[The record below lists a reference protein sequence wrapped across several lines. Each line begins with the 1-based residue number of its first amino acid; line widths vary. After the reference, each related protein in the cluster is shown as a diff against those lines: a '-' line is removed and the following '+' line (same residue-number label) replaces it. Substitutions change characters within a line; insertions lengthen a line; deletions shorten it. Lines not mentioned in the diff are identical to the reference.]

1 MGIFGK
7 KKATPEEELIRRRH
21 PLHTQYYPEWELLR
35 HAYEGGDEWKR
46 VALNAYSEDEL
57 PETYAIRLQRAVAS
71 NHVKHVIAEKRNI
84 LFRQGIHR
92 DVVGGQKPRLWEA
105 FNANIDRRG
114 TLRDDFF
121 RRVYT
126 IGTLYS
132 WVLVLVDKTGKAKTE
147 QEALDQRTFPHCVIF
162 PPQSVLDWS
171 VDQFGKLRWVLLR
184 ESSRV
189 DANPWQQ
196 DEKKVLETYLL
207 WTREYWQR
215 IRVLADAPRRGGAGN
230 YPLPYARAV
239 SEDIDRNHEVVD
251 PGERQDNPI
260 GEVPVV
266 IYRDGDHPTDPVVG
280 DNNMVEIAD
289 FSRGWLNQRS
299 NLDEQ
304 IYNTVF
310 RLLAIIGGE
319 AKKSKQ
325 KIGSRIA
332 IHLPPGGDI
341 KWVDAGASAADAI
354 MRLLNSDE
362 QSIYLK
368 AKLRS
373 GYGEERRPER
383 MSGVAHNWDWRITGD
398 DIADDAR
405 VMEKCETEV
414 DRLFGLWEKIDG
426 FKTVCNYPR
435 NFSVS
440 SAQEQLLLWQ
450 GLNQTPLS
458 PTAMGELHKRTVEN
472 LLPRMDEAK
481 KKKILAEIEET
492 PQPIPPAARNP
503 LLPRGLGLNKKLAE
517 KKQAANETPAQA

>member
-1 MGIFGK
+1 MALFK
-7 KKATPEEELIRRRH
+7 KLSPEEELIRRRH
-21 PLHTQYYPEWELLR
+21 PLYGKYLAEWELLR
-35 HAYEGGDEWKR
+35 KAYEGGNEWKKT
-46 VALNAYSEDEL
+46 ALDPYSTSEL
-57 PETYAIRLQRAVAS
+57 YGNYADRLRRAVGS

-84 LFRQGIHR
+84 LFRQGVHR
-92 DVVGGQKPRLWEA
+92 DVVSGDKPPLWEA
-105 FNANIDRRG
+105 FNVNIDGRG
-114 TLRDDFF
+114 TERDDFF

-132 WVLVLVDKTGKAKTE
+132 WVLILVDK
-147 QEALDQRTFPHCVIF
+147 ALTAESVEDAIAQRAYPYCAVF
-162 PPQSVLDWS
+162 PPQAVLDWS
-171 VDQFGKLRWVLLR
+171 VDRYGKLRWVLLR

-189 DANPWQQ
+189 DGDPWQK
-196 DEKKVLETYLL
+196 DENKVLESYLL
-207 WTREYWQR
+207 WTQDYWQR
-215 IRVLADAPRRGGAGN
+215 IQALADAPASRNTAS
-230 YPLPYARAV
+230 YAEPYARLVAYDLGRKRKIIGKT
-239 SEDIDRNHEVVD
+239 ERNE
-251 PGERQDNPI
+251 NPL

-266 IYRDGDHPTDPVVG
+266 IYRDGEHPTDMIVG
-280 DNNMVEIAD
+280 DNNMTEIAD

-310 RLLAIIGGE
+310 RFLAIIGGE

-325 KIGSRIA
+325 KVGSRVA

-354 MRLLNSDE
+354 MKLLNDDE
-362 QSIYLK
+362 RSIYLK

-373 GYGEERRPER
+373 GYGEEKRPER
-383 MSGVAHNWDWRITGD
+383 MSGIAHNWDWRITGD

-405 VMEKCETEV
+405 VMEKCELEV
-414 DRLFGLWEKIDG
+414 DRLFGLWEKMNG
-426 FKTVCNYPR
+426 FKTVVNYPR
-435 NFSVS
+435 NFSVT

-458 PTAMGELHKRTVEN
+458 PTAMAELHKRTVEN

-492 PQPIPPAARNP
+492 PQPTPPAARNP